1 MRNFAFLLLVL
12 IAEQTM
18 LIETLTQRR
27 HRQQTF
33 QECSTTFFITLKYIY
48 FKFYLIINCSSPS
61 SMTPVGW
68 SLMLVLV
75 SALATARLPC
85 RNLLW
90 VAS

>member
-12 IAEQTM
+12 IVEQTM
-18 LIETLTQRR
+18 LIETLRQRR
-27 HRQQTF
+27 HRQRTF
-33 QECSTTFFITLKYIY
+33 QMDSTANNIIY
-48 FKFYLIINCSSPS
+48 CRFYLIINCSSPS

-68 SLMLVLV
+68 SLMLALV

-90 VAS
+90 ATR

>member
-1 MRNFAFLLLVL
+1 
-12 IAEQTM
+12 
-18 LIETLTQRR
+18 
-27 HRQQTF
+27 
-33 QECSTTFFITLKYIY
+33 
-48 FKFYLIINCSSPS
+48 
-61 SMTPVGW
+61 MTPVGW